1 MRKTLISSVAA
12 SALTS
17 RTPRPNDELVPIA
30 AAIKSATAEYAT
42 MQAEGKPTT
51 AQIKA
56 ANLMNRQA
64 IVASA
69 LRRQQEIS
77 NTSFA
82 PTTQTVL
89 NIQPRYAGLILGFFV
104 TVIATMTLGTNNAL
118 LTQFGPSNLIQQVR
132 FDDLSNNTRIQ
143 TTGWHL
149 NAVNTAKAKQPFNAC
164 DTINNYPVAY
174 GNVFTNDIAVAPST
188 LTTAGG
194 TAKFTYWV
202 PLAYSELDLR
212 GAMWA
217 NVVNATAN
225 LQLTLSTS
233 AQACVA
239 ANADPTGAVYQFDG
253 TGATFTIT
261 NYNVVVHQVY
271 YDQLPV
277 DQKGNQILPVID
289 LSTLYML
296 TNTTLTGLVTGNDFP
311 IPYANFRSFLST
323 TVIWDNA
330 NAGVYNAQGT
340 DINYWLLQT
349 ANFTNIFKYPP
360 WFAGIYERMA
370 INDDFPK
377 GMYYFDSRAKPINT
391 IQYGNQQLIINP
403 LGTVNAGANL
413 RVGWEMFAI
422 TNTLVGAASLAGGGA

>member
-1 MRKTLISSVAA
+1 MRNLRQTYMLSGAALPVISKT
-12 SALTS
+12 
-17 RTPRPNDELVPIA
+17 P
-30 AAIKSATAEYAT
+30 EYAT
-42 MQAEGKPTT
+42 MMAEAASGKPTT
-51 AQIKA
+51 EQIKA

-64 IVASA
+64 IVASS
-69 LRRQQEIS
+69 LRRQQEIF
-77 NTSFA
+77 NQNVA
-82 PTTQTVL
+82 PTVQTVF

-104 TVIATMTLGTNNAL
+104 TVIATMTLGTNNGL
-118 LTQFGPSNLIQQVR
+118 LTQFGPANLIQQVR

-149 NAVNTAKAKQPFNAC
+149 NAVNSAKERQPFCAV
-164 DTINNYPVAY
+164 DTLTTYPVAF
-174 GNVFTNDIAVAPST
+174 GNNFPNDIAVAPAT

-194 TAKFTYWV
+194 TAKMTYWV

-225 LQLTLSTS
+225 LQLTLATS

-239 ANADPTGAVYQFDG
+239 ATADPTGAVYQFDG
-253 TGATFTIT
+253 TGATFAIT
-261 NYNVVVHQVY
+261 NYNVIVHQVY
-271 YDQLPV
+271 YDQLPT

-296 TNTTLTGLVTGNDFP
+296 TNTTLTGMATGQDFP

-323 TVIWDNA
+323 TVIYDNVL
-330 NAGVYNAQGT
+330 NGVYNAQGT

-360 WFAGIYERMA
+360 WYAGIYERRA

>member
-1 MRKTLISSVAA
+1 
-12 SALTS
+12 
-17 RTPRPNDELVPIA
+17 
-30 AAIKSATAEYAT
+30 
-42 MQAEGKPTT
+42 
-51 AQIKA
+51 
-56 ANLMNRQA
+56 
-64 IVASA
+64 
-69 LRRQQEIS
+69 
-77 NTSFA
+77 
-82 PTTQTVL
+82 
-89 NIQPRYAGLILGFFV
+89 
-104 TVIATMTLGTNNAL
+104 MTLGTNNAL

-149 NAVNTAKAKQPFNAC
+149 NAVNSAKSRNPYMVARTN
-164 DTINNYPVAY
+164 TNYPIGY
-174 GNVFTNDIAVAPST
+174 GNVFTNDITVAPAT

-194 TAKFTYWV
+194 TAKCLFWV

-225 LQLTLSTS
+225 LQLTLATS
-233 AQACVA
+233 AQACVG
-239 ANADPTGAVYQFDG
+239 NTSDPTGAVYRFDG

-261 NYNVVVHQVY
+261 NYNVIVHQVY

-277 DQKGNQILPVID
+277 DKNGNQILPVID

-296 TNTTLTGLVTGNDFP
+296 TNTTLTGMVTGQDFP

-323 TVIWDNA
+323 VVIFDNQLNGVYKA
-330 NAGVYNAQGT
+330 AGV
-340 DINYWLLQT
+340 DINYWQLQT
-349 ANFTNIFKYPP
+349 ANFTNIFKYQP
-360 WFAGIYERMA
+360 WFTGIYSREN
-370 INDDFPK
+370 IDDDFPL
-377 GMYYFDSRAKPINT
+377 GMYYFDSRSKPINT

-403 LGTVNAGANL
+403 TGTVEAGSNL

>member
-1 MRKTLISSVAA
+1 MRNIMKSSVAA
-12 SALTS
+12 LALMWGTE
-17 RTPRPNDELVPIA
+17 DYAHMA
-30 AAIKSATAEYAT
+30 A
-42 MQAEGKPTT
+42 QAAPTT
-51 AQIKA
+51 EEIKA

-64 IVASA
+64 IVSSA
-69 LRRQQEIS
+69 LRRQQEIFNQTIS
-77 NTSFA
+77 PA
-82 PTTQTVL
+82 TQTVF
-89 NIQPRYAGLILGFFV
+89 NIQPRYAGLILGFYV
-104 TVIATMTLGTNNAL
+104 EIIATMTLGTNNAL

-149 NAVNTAKAKQPFNAC
+149 NAVNSAKTRQPFC
-164 DTINNYPVAY
+164 SVDTLTQYPVAY
-174 GNVFTNDIAVAPST
+174 GNNYQTDIASAPNT

-194 TAKFTYWV
+194 TAKMIYWV

-225 LQLTLSTS
+225 LQLTLATS

-239 ANADPTGAVYQFDG
+239 ATADPTGAVYQFDG
-253 TGATFTIT
+253 TGATFAIT
-261 NYNVVVHQVY
+261 NYNVIVHQVY
-271 YDQLPV
+271 YDQLPISKDGKPV
-277 DQKGNQILPVID
+277 LPVID
-289 LSTLYML
+289 LSTMYML
-296 TNTTLTGLVTGNDFP
+296 QNTTLTGLTTGQDFP

-323 TVIWDNA
+323 VVIYDNQL
-330 NAGVYNAQGT
+330 NGVYNANGS
-340 DINYWLLQT
+340 DINYWTLQT
-349 ANFTNIFKYPP
+349 ANFTNIFKYQP
-360 WFAGIYERMA
+360 WFAGIYARQA
-370 INDDFPK
+370 ISADFPK
-377 GMYYFDSRAKPINT
+377 GMSYFDSRAKPINT

>member
-1 MRKTLISSVAA
+1 MNYFKSSVAGN
-12 SALTS
+12 ALMS
-17 RTPRPNDELVPIA
+17 LAMGKEN
-30 AAIKSATAEYAT
+30 YAR
-42 MQAEGKPTT
+42 MDAGQPTT

-56 ANLMNRQA
+56 ANLATRQA
-64 IVASA
+64 IVASS
-69 LRRQQEIS
+69 LRRQQEIY
-77 NTSFA
+77 NQTFN
-82 PTTQTVL
+82 PTAGVVL

-118 LTQFGPSNLIQQVR
+118 LTQFGPANLIQQVR

-149 NAVNTAKAKQPFNAC
+149 NAVNSAKLKQPFLAV
-164 DTINNYPVAY
+164 DTITSYPVGY
-174 GNVFTNDIAVAPST
+174 GNVFTNDIAVAPAT

-194 TAKFTYWV
+194 TAKMTYWV
-202 PLAYSELDLR
+202 PLAYSDLDLR

-225 LQLTLSTS
+225 LQLTLATS
-233 AQACVA
+233 AQAFVG
-239 ANADPTGAVYQFDG
+239 NTSDPTGAVYRYDG
-253 TGATFTIT
+253 TGATGAIT
-261 NYNVVVHQVY
+261 NYQVIVHQVY

-277 DQKGNQILPVID
+277 DQNGQQALPIID

-296 TNTTLTGLVTGNDFP
+296 TNTTLTGLTTGNDFP

-323 TVIWDNA
+323 TVIYDNQL
-330 NAGVYNAQGT
+330 NGVYAAMGT
-340 DINYWLLQT
+340 DINYWMLQT
-349 ANFTNIFKYPP
+349 ANFTNIFKFQP

-370 INDDFPK
+370 IQADFPL

-403 LGTVNAGANL
+403 TGTVQAGANL

-422 TNTLVGAASLAGGGA
+422 TNTLIGAASLAGGGA